1 MTNIVSKVK
10 SSVDSTVDGITMGY
24 VNGMTRLKTSSL
36 LNRQTERG
44 DIVQTIIIIA
54 LFVGVTILVANLLFP
69 AINQAAVDTAKC
81 INGAKG
87 AGSGSATG
95 VAC

>member
-54 LFVGVTILVANLLFP
+54 LFVGVTILVANILFP
-69 AINQAAVDTAKC
+69 SIRDAATQTGNC
-81 INGAKG
+81 ISK
-87 AGSGSATG
+87 AGSAATGSATQT
-95 VAC
+95 C